1 LDIQDRKSIRVDA
14 SGMLYNTANPQSFLN
29 EEIHAM
35 RPGLQNAS
43 ANLLLKRSQG
53 ELDFSALLIEMK
65 DQAPLIQA
73 FADDAAEH
81 FDSFVLLGIGGSAL
95 GPQAVHQAL
104 RPYYYN
110 ELTQEKRNQ
119 RPRFYVVDNID
130 PVRFSELLSG
140 LDLNK
145 TLFNVVS
152 KSGNTSETMAQFLIV
167 RERLK
172 AECGDQYH
180 QHIVVTTDRE
190 KGNLAALAESE
201 GYRRFEI
208 PQGIGGRFSELTPV
222 GLLPAA
228 VCGIDIL
235 ELMDGAIAMDE
246 RVREETELFENPA
259 QLRAALAYLSL
270 KQGKTMSV
278 FMPYADGLKLM
289 ADWYAQLWA
298 ESLGKRY
305 NRQGEKVWQGQ
316 TPIKALGV
324 TDQHSQVQLYVEGPN
339 DKVFTFV
346 TVEQFKE
353 DILIPKAPEVAQ
365 NLQFLGGHRM
375 SELLHSELI
384 ATKYALTLAGRLHQ
398 TIVLPELTPFTVGQL
413 LLLLQ
418 WETAYMGEL
427 LDVNAF
433 DQPGVEEGKIG
444 TYALMGKPGFAKR
457 KVEIEAWIEA
467 TQRKQSNVQEDCG
480 FREPAYD
487 KIECEA
493 DTPRS

>member
-1 LDIQDRKSIRVDA
+1 MDIQDRKSIRVDA
-14 SGMLYNTANPQSFLN
+14 SGMLYNAANPLGFIE
-29 EEIHAM
+29 EEINEM
-35 RPGLQNAS
+35 KPGLQKAR
-43 ANLLLKRSQG
+43 ANLLLKRKQG
-53 ELDFSALLIEMK
+53 QLDFSALLIEMK
-65 DQAPLIQA
+65 EQAPSIQA
-73 FADDAAEH
+73 FADAIAGH
-81 FDSFVLLGIGGSAL
+81 FENFVLLGIGGSAL

-110 ELTQEKRNQ
+110 ELTHEKRNH

-130 PVRFSELLSG
+130 PARFNELLSI

-145 TLFNVVS
+145 TVFNVVS

-172 AECGDQYH
+172 AECGDRYH
-180 QHIVVTTDRE
+180 QHIVVTTDCE
-190 KGNLAALAESE
+190 KGNLVYLAESE
-201 GYRRFEI
+201 GYQKFVI

-228 VCGIDIL
+228 VCGTDIL
-235 ELMDGAIAMDE
+235 ELLDGAIAMDK
-246 RVREETELFENPA
+246 RVREEKDVFENPA
-259 QLRAALAYLSL
+259 QLRAAVAYISL
-270 KQGKTMSV
+270 QQGKTMSV

-305 NRQGEKVWQGQ
+305 DRQGEEVWQGQ

-324 TDQHSQVQLYVEGPN
+324 TDQHSQVQLYVEGPK

-353 DILIPKAPEVAQ
+353 DIPIPKAPDVAQ
-365 NLQFLGGHRM
+365 NLQFLAGH
-375 SELLHSELI
+375 SLGELMHAELK
-384 ATKYALTLAGRLHQ
+384 ATQYALSLAGRPHQ
-398 TIVLPELTPFTVGQL
+398 NIVLPELTPYTVGQL

-433 DQPGVEEGKIG
+433 DQPGVEEGKVG
-444 TYALMGKPGFAKR
+444 TYALMGKPGFAQR
-457 KVEIEAWIEA
+457 KVEIEAWTEA
-467 TQRKQSNVQEDCG
+467 AEKKKGFTQDKNDV
-480 FREPAYD
+480 REPALG
-487 KIECEA
+487 
-493 DTPRS
+493 